1 MEKHIDYLTKEI
13 HRTEQ
18 KGFNEQHIL
27 DNEERELLLKWATE
41 NDSVDKYYDLLIQQF
56 VHSSNFDTADH
67 NYDVFIQPNLKQFN
81 REQFLEIYDGI
92 IRNRQC
98 YAHRFGR
105 LVLSL

>member
-1 MEKHIDYLTKEI
+1 MKFKVRAQFLRENMEKHIDYLTKEI

-56 VHSSNFDTADH
+56 VHSSNFDSA
-67 NYDVFIQPNLKQFN
+67 
-81 REQFLEIYDGI
+81 I
-92 IRNRQC
+92 IVNSILLIFPFV
-98 YAHRFGR
+98 YMILGTVIFG
-105 LVLSL
+105 V